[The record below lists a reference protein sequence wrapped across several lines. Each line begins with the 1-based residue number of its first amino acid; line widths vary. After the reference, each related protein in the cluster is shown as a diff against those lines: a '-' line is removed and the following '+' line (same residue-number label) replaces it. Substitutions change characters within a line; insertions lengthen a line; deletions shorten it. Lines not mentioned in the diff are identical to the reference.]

1 MIPESV
7 HKVASATI
15 HSAACACA
23 ALTMSLAEAQIPM
36 LPGPPSVTVTA
47 SATASVANDR
57 MQASMRAEAE
67 NASAAAAANQANAT
81 IGRALAIAKSVPA
94 VKVATTG
101 YTTYQVTDKAN
112 APRWRVVQ
120 TISLEATDFTAAATL
135 ITRLQDEGGLL
146 LSNMGF
152 SLSDKTRHET
162 EDRLTQEAIKGW
174 QERAQGAAQGLGFD
188 AWRPGHVTV
197 QSEGGRVYP
206 LPRMQPLA
214 AAAGAAPV
222 AVEAGTSDVTVTV
235 SGEAVLDWTH
245 PPAH

>member
-1 MIPESV
+1 MIAESLR
-7 HKVASATI
+7 KVASATMRT
-15 HSAACACA
+15 AAGACA
-23 ALTMSLAEAQIPM
+23 ALAISLASAQMPM
-36 LPGPPSVTVTA
+36 PPAPPSVTVTA

-57 MQASMRAEAE
+57 MQASMRAEAD
-67 NASAAAAANQANAT
+67 NASAAAAASQVNAA
-81 IGRALAIAKSVPA
+81 IGRALAMAKSVPA

-101 YTTYQVTDKAN
+101 YTTYQVTDKPN
-112 APRWRVVQ
+112 AQRWRVVQ
-120 TISLEATDFTAAATL
+120 TISLESTDFTAGATL

-174 QERAQGAAQGLGFD
+174 QERAQSAAQGLGFD

-197 QSEGGRVYP
+197 QTEGGRVYP
-206 LPRMQPLA
+206 LPRLQPLA
-214 AAAGAAPV
+214 VSSGAAPV

-235 SGEAVLDWTH
+235 SGDAVLDLTG
-245 PPAH
+245 PPR